1 MKNPDLSDLTI
12 IVPTYHRPKWVKI
25 FILTL
30 LELKYT
36 GKILICD
43 GSQQEISQEVQFI
56 CNSFNNDK
64 IAYINVP
71 KAQGES
77 TGSNI
82 NRGLIEAH
90 NHRYKF
96 FHDHL

>member
-1 MKNPDLSDLTI
+1 MDLN
-12 IVPTYHRPKWVKI
+12 KK
-25 FILTL
+25 F
-30 LELKYT
+30 
-36 GKILICD
+36 
-43 GSQQEISQEVQFI
+43 QEVQFI

-90 NHRYKF
+90 NNIDTSF
-96 FHDHL
+96 FMITCDDDIPLLEFK